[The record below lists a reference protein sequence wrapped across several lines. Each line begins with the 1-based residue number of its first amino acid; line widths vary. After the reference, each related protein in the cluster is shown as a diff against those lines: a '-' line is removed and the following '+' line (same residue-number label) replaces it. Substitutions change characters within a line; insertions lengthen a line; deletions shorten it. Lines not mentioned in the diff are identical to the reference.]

1 MAKAWARIVHRILLG
16 FPGLNRA
23 GSRKH
28 EHPDIYMGDSVSFIF
43 EKRNKLDY
51 GMERRQDLEQ
61 MKNYRKRT
69 KI

>member
-1 MAKAWARIVHRILLG
+1 VQGPENMSIQT
-16 FPGLNRA
+16 
-23 GSRKH
+23 
-28 EHPDIYMGDSVSFIF
+28 YMGDSVSFIF